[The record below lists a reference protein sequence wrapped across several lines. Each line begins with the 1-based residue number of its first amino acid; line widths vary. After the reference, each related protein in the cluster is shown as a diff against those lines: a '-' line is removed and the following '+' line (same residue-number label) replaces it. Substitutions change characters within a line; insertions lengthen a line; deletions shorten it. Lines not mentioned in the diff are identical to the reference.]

1 MNSHPLIYPINFN
14 SNFSIEHTNI
24 AKGLAASLMVYY
36 HLFFF
41 KNKKCIHEFG
51 LNFTKIFTIY
61 SKICTGIYVFLTGL
75 GFYYSL
81 IKLDSLKDMY
91 KKVFK
96 NFLKLLINFY
106 IILIL
111 FFHFGLKAKLF
122 SFNKNILKQIFFF
135 SYNRFNIWWYM
146 RQYFIISCYS
156 PLVIRFYQ
164 NISMKKKVIPIL
176 IFYIFYIILKYFDT
190 YFKSNS
196 INYKIFHS
204 YFEKILTHKIIFLF
218 LSGNFCARYNIMSN
232 YENGDKIDKLLL
244 YFFSIFTSI
253 YFRKTIITFDND
265 IILDFLCVPL
275 LIFPVCYIF
284 IKIKILKLIFCFLG
298 KHSTNIWLLHGYW
311 IYGTIIPLK
320 YLYLPKYTFL
330 IWIWIMILTILTSY
344 IVNII
349 LIPLNNIIFKKNLNY
364 DGFFYINDNKKTIK
378 KKL

>member
-1 MNSHPLIYPINFN
+1 MNSHPLIYPINLN

-111 FFHFGLKAKLF
+111 FFHFGLKAKIF

-164 NISMKKKVIPIL
+164 NISIKK
-176 IFYIFYIILKYFDT
+176 
-190 YFKSNS
+190 KSNS
-196 INYKIFHS
+196 IFNFLYFLYHFKIF
-204 YFEKILTHKIIFLF
+204 
-218 LSGNFCARYNIMSN
+218 
-232 YENGDKIDKLLL
+232 
-244 YFFSIFTSI
+244 
-253 YFRKTIITFDND
+253 
-265 IILDFLCVPL
+265 
-275 LIFPVCYIF
+275 
-284 IKIKILKLIFCFLG
+284 
-298 KHSTNIWLLHGYW
+298 
-311 IYGTIIPLK
+311 
-320 YLYLPKYTFL
+320 
-330 IWIWIMILTILTSY
+330 
-344 IVNII
+344 
-349 LIPLNNIIFKKNLNY
+349 
-364 DGFFYINDNKKTIK
+364 
-378 KKL
+378 